1 MKITKLLLC
10 FLVSSLCFSANT
22 KTFYFK
28 KPFHQTKN
36 IFQKKISI
44 YYKNNTLFIKGL
56 NGNGNL
62 KIYSIIGNIISDVN
76 LQDLSDISLPIEL
89 IKQNMYIIRVE
100 TSENTIFTH
109 KIVAR

>member
-10 FLVSSLCFSANT
+10 FLVSLHCFSVTA
-22 KTFYFK
+22 KTFQLK
-28 KPFHQTKN
+28 NPFHQPVN

-62 KIYSIIGNIISDVN
+62 KIYSIIGNIILDKN
-76 LQDLSDISLPIEL
+76 IQDLLDISLPLEL
-89 IKQNMYIIRVE
+89 VRHNMYIIRIE
-100 TSENTIFTH
+100 TSQNTIITH